1 VVLGWTLQVSL
12 IGTGREFWRFVMLQ
26 RTLLILMALSTLT
39 DRVCGDGTATKFWL
53 STSATS
59 PIGPESP
66 QLDVA
71 LGSTTELFIWY
82 RPMTLTNLRNFSLN
96 VVCDQ
101 TGIDLVDGTF
111 AIRNV
116 ASLGVDRFEF
126 VTDSSYIPPL
136 VSEFTEADVVA
147 GDADSILNL
156 QGFTLFP
163 SASVV
168 GIGPLCDRGE
178 LNCVTATD
186 GQPAWLLASFSI
198 KGVTA
203 GAIVDVHLQIGDF
216 GMNQLL
222 YSPGDYDFDG
232 LVGTPDYDVWRESF
246 GSTTSSAADGN
257 GNGNVEAA
265 DYIIWRDR
273 FGASS
278 ILQPTSEVLVQFGS
292 DRTPATPQ
300 ETYDA
305 LNDRSL
311 TLAGDDPDAVIHVGG
326 PGAGMGQAMTP
337 EPSTAFLLLFAVL
350 FWAVHRSPK
359 R

>member
-1 VVLGWTLQVSL
+1 
-12 IGTGREFWRFVMLQ
+12 MLQ
-26 RTLLILMALSTLT
+26 RTLPILMALSTLT
-39 DRVCGDGTATKFWL
+39 DPVRGDGIATKFWL
-53 STSATS
+53 STSATAS
-59 PIGPESP
+59 IGPESP
-66 QLDVA
+66 QLDLA
-71 LGSTTELFIWY
+71 LGSSTEVFIWY

-101 TGIDLVDGTF
+101 TGIDLVDGSF

-116 ASLGVDRFEF
+116 ASLGVDRFEY
-126 VTDSSYIPPL
+126 VTDSSYVPPL
-136 VSEFTEADVVA
+136 VSEFTEADVA
-147 GDADSILNL
+147 IGDADSILNL

-186 GQPAWLLASFSI
+186 GQPAWLLASFSV
-198 KGVTA
+198 KSVTA
-203 GAIVDVHLQIGDF
+203 GAVVDLHLQIGEF
-216 GMNQLL
+216 GINQLL

-232 LVGTPDYDVWRESF
+232 VVGPSDYDVWIGSF
-246 GSTTSSAADGN
+246 GFTTNLAADGN
-257 GNGNVEAA
+257 GNGTVDAA
-265 DYIIWRDR
+265 DYVIWRDR

-278 ILQPTSEVLVQFGS
+278 ILQPTSDVLVQFGS
-292 DRTPATPQ
+292 DNTPGTPQ

-305 LNDRSL
+305 LNDRNL

-326 PGAGMGQAMTP
+326 LGAGMGQAMTP
-337 EPSTAFLLLFAVL
+337 EPSTAFLSLFAVL